1 MREIKKEKYIFF
13 IFSLVSL
20 FVVLPIFLILI
31 YIFTQGIQALNLS
44 FLLSFPSKGGREG
57 GILPPLVGTFLLIL
71 FTLLI
76 SFPLGVLSGIF
87 ISEFATKRFSTEVIK
102 VAIWNLAGVPS
113 VVYGLFGLSLFVIA
127 LRLGSSIM
135 SGALT
140 LGILTLPIIISTTEE
155 ALKSVPSDFK
165 EGSLSLGASKWQT
178 IRNISLPYALPGIIT
193 GAILSMS
200 RIAGETAP
208 IILTVAA
215 FYLPRL
221 PTSPFDQTMVLS
233 YHIFVTATQVHDI
246 RIEMVFGSVLVLL
259 IVVLFFYTIAM
270 FFRNALRKKRWG

>member
-1 MREIKKEKYIFF
+1 MKEIKKEKYMFI

-20 FVVLPIFLILI
+20 LVVLPIILILL
-31 YIFTQGIQALNLS
+31 YIFFQGFRALNLS
-44 FLLSFPSKGGREG
+44 FLLSFPSRGGREG

-71 FTLLI
+71 FTLLM
-76 SFPLGVLSGIF
+76 SLPLGVLAGIF
-87 ISEFATKRFSTEVIK
+87 MSEYATKKFSTEVIK

-127 LRLGSSIM
+127 LRLGSSIL

-140 LGILTLPIIISTTEE
+140 LGVLTLPIIISATEE

-165 EGSLSLGASKWQT
+165 EGSLALGATRWQT
-178 IRNISLPYALPGIIT
+178 IRNISLPYALPGILT
-193 GAILSMS
+193 GVILSMG

-208 IILTVAA
+208 IIFTVAA

-221 PTSPFDQTMVLS
+221 PSSPFDQSMVLS

-246 RIEMVFGSVLVLL
+246 RTEMVFGSVLVLL
-259 IVVLFFYTIAM
+259 LVVLLFYTLAM
-270 FFRNALRKKRWG
+270 YFRNVLRKKRWG

>member
-1 MREIKKEKYIFF
+1 MREIKKEKYMFL

-20 FVVLPIFLILI
+20 LVVLPIVLILV
-31 YIFTQGIQALNLS
+31 YIILQGFRALNLT
-44 FLLSFPSKGGREG
+44 FLLTFPSKGGREG

-76 SFPLGVLSGIF
+76 SLPLGIMAGIF
-87 ISEFATKRFSTEVIK
+87 ISEYATKKLSTEVIR

-127 LRLGSSIM
+127 LRLGSSIL

-140 LGILTLPIIISTTEE
+140 LGVLTLPIIFSATEE
-155 ALKSVPSDFK
+155 ALKSVPPEFK
-165 EGSLSLGASKWQT
+165 EGSLALGASKWQT
-178 IRNISLPYALPGIIT
+178 IKNISLPYALPGILT
-193 GAILSMS
+193 GAILSMG

-208 IILTVAA
+208 IIFTVAA

-221 PTSPFDQTMVLS
+221 PKSLFDETMVLS
-233 YHIFVTATQVHDI
+233 YHIFVTSTQVHDI
-246 RIEMVFGSVLVLL
+246 RIETVFGSVLVLML
-259 IVVLFFYTIAM
+259 MVLFFYTFA
-270 FFRNALRKKRWG
+270 FYLRNILKKRRWG